1 MKGTKMIPKTLKIGG
16 LNFEIV
22 VEPHRRRDH
31 GVDSSASE
39 NCKYQ
44 KIWLDSESQKA
55 DGMMDDLLHE
65 VFEAINCLYDLP
77 LNHQTIT
84 TLAEALHQV
93 LRDNRLVFFE
103 ESDGKERSL

>member
-1 MKGTKMIPKTLKIGG
+1 MIPKTLKIGG
-16 LNFEIV
+16 LNFDVV

-31 GVDSSASE
+31 GVDTSASE

-44 KIWLDSESQKA
+44 KIWLDSEAQKA

-65 VFEAINCLYDLP
+65 VVEAINCLYDLA

-103 ESDGKERSL
+103 EPDGKERSL

>member
-1 MKGTKMIPKTLKIGG
+1 MIPKTLKIGG
-16 LNFEIV
+16 LNFDVV
-22 VEPHRRRDH
+22 VELHRRRDH

-44 KIWLDSESQKA
+44 KIWLDSEAQKA

-65 VFEAINCLYDLP
+65 VVEAINCLYDLA

-103 ESDGKERSL
+103 ESDGKDGPL

>member
-1 MKGTKMIPKTLKIGG
+1 MIPKTLKIGG
-16 LNFEIV
+16 LNFDVV

-31 GVDSSASE
+31 GVDTSASE

-44 KIWLDSESQKA
+44 KIWLDSEAQKA

-65 VFEAINCLYDLP
+65 VVEAINCLYDLA

-93 LRDNRLVFFE
+93 LRDNRLAFFE
-103 ESDGKERSL
+103 ECDAKEGPL

>member
-1 MKGTKMIPKTLKIGG
+1 MIPKTLKIGG
-16 LNFEIV
+16 LNFEVV

-44 KIWLDSESQKA
+44 KIWLDSEAQKA

-65 VFEAINCLYDLP
+65 VVEAINCLYDLA

-84 TLAEALHQV
+84 TLAEALHPV

-103 ESDGKERSL
+103 ESNGKDGSL

>member
-1 MKGTKMIPKTLKIGG
+1 MIPKNLKIGG

-31 GVDSSASE
+31 GVDTTASE

-44 KIWLDSESQKA
+44 KIWVDSEAQKE

-65 VFEAINCLYDLP
+65 IVEAINCLYDLE

-93 LRDNRLVFFE
+93 MRDNRLVFFE
-103 ESDGKERSL
+103 ESDGKERPL